1 MRMHEYIVERRKRV
15 LTMKIYVMMRVLD
28 ELLLQCM
35 MIKIK
40 AMTLCNADFK
50 RGVCARVVLAAV
62 T

>member
-1 MRMHEYIVERRKRV
+1 MHEYIVEWKKRV
-15 LTMKIYVMMRVLD
+15 LKIYVMMRVLD

-50 RGVCARVVLAAV
+50 HSVCARVVWPLSHELR
-62 T
+62 